1 MNKTYFITNDMSIE
15 QKLDALSFFTFF
27 WAIGVNVKFT
37 PVENNLYN
45 VDEK

>member
-15 QKLDALSFFTFF
+15 QKLDALSFFC
-27 WAIGVNVKFT
+27 WLWSIGVSVPF
-37 PVENNLYN
+37 PAPENNLYN